1 MWYANKK
8 NILKSLEGPRNF
20 FKERTYLKAAV
31 TMRMMESGCVEEITL
46 LHPQLRTL
54 RRTVPS
60 GATRPLPVWPGPLVD
75 HVHHRMQPVGLKLQQ
90 NALAKAKLSGY
101 GEPENANNWQICAMV
116 TATGQNQEDS
126 AE

>member
-1 MWYANKK
+1 MFIKA
-8 NILKSLEGPRNF
+8 LLMSAVDSTLLTPARNV
-20 FKERTYLKAAV
+20 AAV
-31 TMRMMESGCVEEITL
+31 TMRMMESGCVEEIML

-54 RRTVPS
+54 RRTAPS

-90 NALAKAKLSGY
+90 NALAKAKRSGY

>member
-1 MWYANKK
+1 
-8 NILKSLEGPRNF
+8 
-20 FKERTYLKAAV
+20 
-31 TMRMMESGCVEEITL
+31 MRKMESGCVQEITL
-46 LHPQLRTL
+46 LNPQLRTL

-60 GATRPLPVWPGPLVD
+60 GATRPPPVWPGPLVD
-75 HVHHRMQPVGLKLQQ
+75 PVHHRTPPVGLKLQQ

-116 TATGQNQEDS
+116 TATGQNQKDS